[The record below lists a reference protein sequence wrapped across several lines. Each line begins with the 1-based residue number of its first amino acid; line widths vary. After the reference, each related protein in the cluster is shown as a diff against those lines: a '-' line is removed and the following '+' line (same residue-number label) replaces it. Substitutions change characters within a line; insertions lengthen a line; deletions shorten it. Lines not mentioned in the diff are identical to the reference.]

1 MTETNA
7 VAAARPTG
15 MAFEI
20 TKRRM
25 DELRDFVK
33 LSLEGGY
40 APKGMT
46 EASGICAIIYG
57 SSLGLNPMQALQEVA
72 VINGRP
78 SIFGDAALSLVLASG
93 KMDGTPI
100 EEWEGKPNTDD
111 FRAVCIVKRV
121 DSETCVR
128 KEFSIAMAKKAK
140 LWGKPGPWTSYPA
153 RMLQMRALAWALRGA
168 FADILHGMGIGEE
181 VQDYEMK
188 GGGQKENPLPGQMAR
203 GIDLKRIVPGPETQ
217 DPSAQE
223 VVSPTTE
230 VVSEEP
236 AAQEEGDGEMARLA
250 IIPESY
256 QEDRKLQEEE
266 RESLLRE
273 DIDPGPMPTDILIDK
288 CEEAGI
294 DTSAFKAALAS
305 SIPEGDVSKIATEME
320 RKLGEIKG

>member
-7 VAAARPTG
+7 VTARPTG

-20 TKRRM
+20 TKAKM
-25 DELRDFVK
+25 GELRDFVG
-33 LSLEGGY
+33 LTLQGGY

-46 EASGICAIIYG
+46 EAAGICAIIYG
-57 SSLGLNPMQALQEVA
+57 HEVGLNPMQALQQVA

-78 SIFGDAALSLVLASG
+78 SIFGDAALALVLASG

-111 FRAVCIVKRV
+111 FRAVCIVKRT

-140 LWGKPGPWTSYPA
+140 LWGKQGPWTSYPA

-168 FADILHGMGIGEE
+168 FADVLNGMGIGEE
-181 VQDYEMK
+181 VQDYEMNGK
-188 GGGQKENPLPGQMAR
+188 GKAKMPETVE
-203 GIDLKRIVPGPETQ
+203 LKHIGPAPETQ

-223 VVSPTTE
+223 VTSPTTE
-230 VVSEEP
+230 VVSEKAPWDED
-236 AAQEEGDGEMARLA
+236 EG
-250 IIPESY
+250 
-256 QEDRKLQEEE
+256 EDDRQLQEEE
-266 RESLLRE
+266 RESLARRSIPLKE
-273 DIDPGPMPTDILIDK
+273 EIEPGPMPTDILIDK
-288 CEEAGI
+288 CEEVGI

-305 SIPEGDVSKIATEME
+305 SIPAEDVNKIATEME
-320 RKLGEIKG
+320 RKFEEARG